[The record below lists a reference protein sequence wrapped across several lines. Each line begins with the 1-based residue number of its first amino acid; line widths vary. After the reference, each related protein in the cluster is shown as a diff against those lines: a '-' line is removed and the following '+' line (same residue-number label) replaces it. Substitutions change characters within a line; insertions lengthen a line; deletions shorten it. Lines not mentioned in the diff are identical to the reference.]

1 LDTEDTGPA
10 AAETTS
16 NATQG
21 GSAGGSAGVPTR
33 RWQDTPYVGAVRR
46 AFEPIARA
54 LHIRVQDLG
63 ALVALVLLC
72 IVFGALAPGF
82 RTTDNLVTVSRQV
95 SINAIV
101 GSGMTFVIITAGI
114 DLSVGSLVA
123 VSGVLVAGF
132 ITNQHMSAGAAVFLA
147 LVALGG
153 LGAVNGLG
161 VAKQGLQPFI
171 MTLAMFAA
179 ARGIAEVYTGGSVIT
194 VSDQNFLQIG
204 TGYVGPS
211 WFSVPIPV
219 VIAAV
224 VLLIAHILL
233 SRTKFGRYVYAIGGN
248 QEAARVSGIPV
259 ARVKASVYIISGVC
273 AGIGGII
280 EAARLFSGDP
290 QAGLG
295 LELDVIA
302 AVVIGGTSL
311 FGGIG
316 NIRGTIIGSFIIGV
330 ISNGLTILN
339 VQSFWQ
345 DVAKGVVIYA
355 AMSIDT
361 WLRRYRT

>member
-1 LDTEDTGPA
+1 MATEDSGPTA
-10 AAETTS
+10 AGTPTNVAQS
-16 NATQG
+16 
-21 GSAGGSAGVPTR
+21 GSAGAAAGVPAR
-33 RWQDTPYVGAVRR
+33 RWQDVPYVGAVRR
-46 AFEPIARA
+46 VFEPVART

-63 ALVALVLLC
+63 ALVALILLC

-101 GSGMTFVIITAGI
+101 GAGMTFVIITAGI
-114 DLSVGSLVA
+114 DLSVGSLIAVA
-123 VSGVLVAGF
+123 GVLVAGL
-132 ITNQHMSAGAAVFLA
+132 ITNQHLSAGAAIFLT

-153 LGAVNGLG
+153 LGTVNGLG

-171 MTLAMFAA
+171 MTLAMFAT

-194 VSDQNFLQIG
+194 ITDSNFLQLG
-204 TGYVGPS
+204 TGYVGPI
-211 WFSVPIPV
+211 PIPV

-224 VLLIAHILL
+224 VLLIAHIVL

-259 ARVKASVYIISGVC
+259 ARVKASVYIISGVVC
-273 AGIGGII
+273 GIGGII

-316 NIRGTIIGSFIIGV
+316 NIRGTIIGSFIIGI

-339 VQSFWQ
+339 VQTFWQ
-345 DVAKGVVIYA
+345 DVAKGVVIYV

-361 WLRRYRT
+361 WLRRFRA